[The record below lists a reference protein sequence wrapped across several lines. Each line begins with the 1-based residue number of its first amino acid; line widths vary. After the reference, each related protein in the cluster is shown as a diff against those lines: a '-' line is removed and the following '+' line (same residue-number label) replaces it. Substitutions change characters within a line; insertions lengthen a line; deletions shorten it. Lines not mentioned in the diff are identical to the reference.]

1 MNVSSSTNIWVELR
15 MASFRIGPSL
25 HQTHR
30 VLLPPPDRPRR
41 QEGWKSGAL
50 SLLVAS
56 FLVGAGAA
64 TLGHALEHGAVST
77 PVAAPR

>member
-1 MNVSSSTNIWVELR
+1 MPSY
-15 MASFRIGPSL
+15 RISPSL

-30 VLLPPPDRPRR
+30 VLLPPPERPRR
-41 QEGWKSGAL
+41 QGGWKGNAL

-77 PVAAPR
+77 PTAEPR

>member
-1 MNVSSSTNIWVELR
+1 

-30 VLLPPPDRPRR
+30 VLLSPPARLRR
-41 QEGWKSGAL
+41 ERGWKGSAL

-56 FLVGAGAA
+56 FLIGAGAA

-77 PVAAPR
+77 PAAAPR